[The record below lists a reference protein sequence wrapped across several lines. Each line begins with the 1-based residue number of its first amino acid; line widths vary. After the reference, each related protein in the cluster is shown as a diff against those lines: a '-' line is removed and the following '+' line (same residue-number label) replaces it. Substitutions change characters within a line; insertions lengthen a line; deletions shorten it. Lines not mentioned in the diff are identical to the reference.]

1 VSAILGSSTSSYS
14 YSASGLSL
22 TGSTVTSTPTG
33 STMTQADFLKLMTT
47 QLQSQDPTQPMD
59 NSQFASELAQFSQL
73 STQQDIDTNLQSLSS
88 NVSSGIQT
96 SQVLSSANL
105 VGRQVLVPSDALAYS
120 GSAVSGGVNV
130 PTAGDVVVSIKD
142 SSGNTIKTLDLGTQ
156 QAGLSAFSWDGT
168 NNNGQTVASGTYS
181 ISANNGGNSAALST
195 YAAGSVTG
203 VGYGGSSTGTYLQ
216 VAGVGGVPLSQV
228 AQIN

>member
-14 YSASGLSL
+14 ATGLSL

-33 STMTQADFLKLMTT
+33 STMTQADFLQLMTT

-73 STQQDIDTNLQSLSS
+73 STQQDIDTNLQGLSS
-88 NVSSGIQT
+88 TVSSGMQS
-96 SQVLSSANL
+96 SQVLSSASL
-105 VGRQVLVPSDALAYS
+105 VGRQVLVPSSSLAYA

-130 PTAGDVVVSIKD
+130 TTAGDVVVAIKD
-142 SSGNTIKTLDLGTQ
+142 ADGNTVKTLDLGTQ
-156 QAGLSAFSWDGT
+156 QTGLASFSWDGT
-168 NNNGQTVASGTYS
+168 NDNGQAVASGTYS
-181 ISANNGGNSAALST
+181 ISANSGGNSAALST
-195 YAAGSVTG
+195 YAAGAVTG